1 MADRSRCSR
10 PGSTPNLRRSGTGW
24 RSWRWTDFTGDKTAA
39 VEAIHHHG
47 RGDGSLF
54 MWWLWSG
61 TSWTAAGNES
71 RRRGWGIGERS
82 GDPLYGVRRVART
95 RAGLLTA
102 KQQHRPAKVFTDQ
115 QHVGFEVT
123 WGIYQG
129 VIDAYQADQSAVGK
143 KTMT

>member
-1 MADRSRCSR
+1 
-10 PGSTPNLRRSGTGW
+10 
-24 RSWRWTDFTGDKTAA
+24 
-39 VEAIHHHG
+39 
-47 RGDGSLF
+47 

-82 GDPLYGVRRVART
+82 GDPLYGVRRVAWT

-102 KQQHRPAKVFTDQ
+102 KQQHRPAKVFADERC
-115 QHVGFEVT
+115 VGFEVT
-123 WGIYQG
+123 WGIYQD

-143 KTMT
+143 KIMT